1 MRHNSP
7 VGFQHRLGVYP
18 LHDDRVGLLK
28 AVAEATD
35 GKFLPSVDLCRVPK
49 IAAALQATSP
59 GSKRLHTLR
68 RLQDILY
75 TEMTPAVGGSIVWAD
90 GVVIAKAAAGGRTFE
105 VRAHRG
111 FAARA
116 APYYWSVTELAKEEP
131 AQEPVQE
138 PVQEQ
143 APPARI
149 PQERVVSEIATLV
162 EMLVDQELAIRHGA
176 LVLAVNGLKLQMAEL
191 VAERNADIGRALEEG
206 KALGRTEV
214 RDQLRAM
221 MG

>member
-1 MRHNSP
+1 M
-7 VGFQHRLGVYP
+7 
-18 LHDDRVGLLK
+18 
-28 AVAEATD
+28 
-35 GKFLPSVDLCRVPK
+35 DLCRIPK
-49 IAAALQATSP
+49 IATALRATSP

-75 TEMTPAVGGSIVWAD
+75 TEMTPAVGGSIMWAD
-90 GVVIAKAAAGGRTFE
+90 GVVIAKAAACGRTFE

-111 FAARA
+111 FVGRS

-131 AQEPVQE
+131 VQEPVQEPVEE

-143 APPARI
+143 APPAHI
-149 PQERVVSEIATLV
+149 PQGRVVSEIAALV

-191 VAERNADIGRALEEG
+191 VAARNADIGRALEEG